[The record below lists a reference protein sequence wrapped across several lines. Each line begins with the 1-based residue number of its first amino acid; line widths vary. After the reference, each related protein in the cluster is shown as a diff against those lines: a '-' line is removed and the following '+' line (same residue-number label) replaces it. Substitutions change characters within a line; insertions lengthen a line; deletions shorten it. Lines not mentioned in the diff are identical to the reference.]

1 MSFKKNLLLL
11 VIGGWLS
18 TFSQLDAQ
26 IRRPGSENDPK
37 QASPSNTTITTPV
50 NPVKTG
56 STTIPTI
63 TNAGPASATNG
74 SSSTATQSSTVNVTN
89 TNNANSSNSS
99 PSGATKPTIIQK
111 PKKGNYNIEAVVQL
125 GGNGIGIG
133 VNEIKGRYF
142 YSDKRNYR
150 LRLSGVFNNDLND
163 ISPNKTTKAE
173 VSYDEQKLLIA
184 GGIEEHYQNS
194 NRVNTF
200 LGFEAGGRYEK
211 ESTVG
216 TNSKDGISFS
226 PGYMY
231 EKTFTESALFLNGVA
246 GIDYYLNSQFY
257 IGTEIMI
264 GVSNHI
270 TDYTGIKIST
280 LDGIESQDGFYSGGG
295 FEARLT
301 YSNGIRLGYK
311 F

>member
-37 QASPSNTTITTPV
+37 QTTNSTTTVTTPV
-50 NPVKTG
+50 NTTKTG
-56 STTIPTI
+56 SNSNSTTTVTNPASIPTGANS
-63 TNAGPASATNG
+63 TGAQSNSSNAGSN
-74 SSSTATQSSTVNVTN
+74 
-89 TNNANSSNSS
+89 NNANTTP
-99 PSGATKPTIIQK
+99 PSLSIVPKVTIIQK
-111 PKKGNYNIEAVVQL
+111 PKKGNYNVEAVVQL

-216 TNSKDGISFS
+216 LNSKDGISFFQ
-226 PGYMY
+226 GYTY
-231 EKTFTESALFLNGVA
+231 EKTFTESAIFLNGVT

-257 IGTEIMI
+257 IGAELMV
-264 GVSNHI
+264 GVSNH
-270 TDYTGIKIST
+270 TTKYTGIKIST
-280 LDGIESQDGFYSGGG
+280 ADGIESQDGFYSGGG